1 MCGDDALISLLG
13 GLLATE
19 RGAPDTP
26 GEKTMEPLDWNALR
40 ENCAGDESLVQEVL
54 ELFRKESDGLLNDV
68 RVAVAAKETV
78 AVRKT
83 AHRLKGALVSL
94 GAAPSVAAAKDLEHQ
109 GSQGDATK
117 FDETFALLEKE
128 MARLMTA
135 ISVAHA
141 A

>member
-1 MCGDDALISLLG
+1 
-13 GLLATE
+13 
-19 RGAPDTP
+19 
-26 GEKTMEPLDWNALR
+26 MEPLDWNALR

-54 ELFRKESDGLLNDV
+54 ELFRNESAGLLGDV
-68 RVAVAAKETV
+68 RQAVAAKEPV

-109 GSQGDATK
+109 GSVGEVAK

-128 MARLMTA
+128 MARLMSA